1 MAARA
6 ATAVLDRSSK
16 LSLGFGLVSIPIRYK
31 ALAESKK
38 PISGKLICPEHK
50 ETTPQLYQCGKGTD
64 HEHLLTRGETISA
77 YPHPDDKNQLVVVDP
92 DVQKE
97 FELSRTGEAAI
108 ESVVDVERI
117 DPIYFDTTYLV
128 DADNEGADAGLRFDI
143 FAHTL
148 RDEKKAAVTTTVINK
163 QTRTVVF
170 RWSETLDCL
179 VAHVCRFESWIKLGE
194 VQGVKDRA
202 SHREAPPAQMLEM
215 GKQFFATLPNEFD
228 PSEVDDQWT
237 PMMQDAIRQAAGGKV
252 VKTKTAKV
260 APAKPASDLMAA
272 LTASVEAAQKK
283 PAAKRTSTRKKTA
296 A

>member
-1 MAARA
+1 MAAKA

-38 PISGKLICPEHK
+38 PISGKLICPDHK

-77 YPHPDDKNQLVVVDP
+77 FPHPDDKNQLVVVDP

-108 ESVVDVERI
+108 ESVVDVGLI

-143 FAHTL
+143 FAYTL
-148 RDEKKAAVTTTVINK
+148 RDEKLAAVTTTVISK
-163 QTRTVVF
+163 QTRTVIF
-170 RWSETLDCL
+170 RWSEELECL
-179 VAHVCRFESWIKLGE
+179 VAHVCRFQSWIKLGE

-202 SHREAPPAQMLEM
+202 SHREAPGEAYLEM

-228 PSEVDDQWT
+228 PGEVDDQWT
-237 PMMQDAIRQAAGGKV
+237 PMMQDAIRQAAGGRV
-252 VKTKTAKV
+252 TTTVRTKTE
-260 APAKPASDLMAA
+260 APKPAADLLAA
-272 LTASVEAAQKK
+272 LTASVA
-283 PAAKRTSTRKKTA
+283 AAKKSVKKTPAKKKVA